1 MTRTLTIILISC
13 IALLLV
19 APSSVVA
26 QEDSTATAS
35 APTETTTAAA
45 PSTASESSNETTYFG
60 DVAGDPLLR
69 IVDAE
74 YRDGTAIITLEADA
88 PRLVTVTAPT
98 GSTSAG
104 VASGNIVRRSVPEGR
119 STIRITSPEP
129 HVTLTTSTSISNNKY
144 TEIRFEDGSS
154 LISGPFTG
162 KDVRDAAIGGAL
174 GTSFGALLIIVRRRF
189 GLHRGMERVA

>member
-1 MTRTLTIILISC
+1 MTRIHTIILVSC
-13 IALLLV
+13 IALLLAV
-19 APSSVVA
+19 PGTVVA
-26 QEDSTATAS
+26 QETSTAS

-45 PSTASESSNETTYFG
+45 PPTASESSNETTYFG

-104 VASGNIVRRSVPEGR
+104 VASGNIVRRSVPKGR
-119 STIRITSPEP
+119 STIRVASPEP
-129 HVTLTTSTSISNNKY
+129 RVTLTTSTSIRNEQY
-144 TEIRFEDGSS
+144 TEIRFEDGSA
-154 LISGPFTG
+154 LIAGPFTG
-162 KDVRDAAIGGAL
+162 TDVRDAAIGGAF

>member
-1 MTRTLTIILISC
+1 MPGT
-13 IALLLV
+13 V
-19 APSSVVA
+19 AA
-26 QEDSTATAS
+26 QETATAS

-45 PSTASESSNETTYFG
+45 PPTASESSNETTYYG

-104 VASGNIVRRSVPEGR
+104 VASGNIVRRSVPNGR
-119 STIRITSPEP
+119 STIRVASPEP
-129 HVTLTTSTSISNNKY
+129 RVTLTTSTSVGNGQY
-144 TEIRFEDGSS
+144 TEIRFDDGGSA
-154 LISGPFTG
+154 LIAGPFTG
-162 KDVRDAAIGGAL
+162 TDVRDAAIGGAF

>member
-1 MTRTLTIILISC
+1 MTRTHTIILVSC
-13 IALLLV
+13 IALLLSV
-19 APSSVVA
+19 PGTVVA
-26 QEDSTATAS
+26 QETANAS

-45 PSTASESSNETTYFG
+45 PPTASESSNENETTYFG

-104 VASGNIVRRSVPEGR
+104 VASGNIVRRSVPKGR
-119 STIRITSPEP
+119 STIRVASPEP
-129 HVTLTTSTSISNNKY
+129 RVTLTTSTSIRNQQY
-144 TEIRFEDGSS
+144 TEIRFEDGSA
-154 LISGPFTG
+154 LIAGPFTG
-162 KDVRDAAIGGAL
+162 TDVRDAAIGGAF

>member
-1 MTRTLTIILISC
+1 MKTRIIVISC

-19 APSSVVA
+19 ATGSAVA
-26 QEDSTATAS
+26 QENSTATAS
-35 APTETTTAAA
+35 APTETTTPEAT
-45 PSTASESSNETTYFG
+45 PSDSEASNSTTYYG
-60 DVAGDPLLR
+60 DVSGDPLLR

-104 VASGNIVRRSVPEGR
+104 VASGNIVRKSIPKGR
-119 STIRITSPEP
+119 STIRIVSPEP
-129 HVTLTTSTSISNNKY
+129 RITLTTSTSISNGKY
-144 TEIRFEDGSS
+144 TELRFEHGSA

-162 KDVRDAAIGGAL
+162 KDVRDAAIGGTL
-174 GTSFGALLIIVRRRF
+174 GTAFVALLVIVRRRF
-189 GLHRGMERVA
+189 GLHKGMERVA